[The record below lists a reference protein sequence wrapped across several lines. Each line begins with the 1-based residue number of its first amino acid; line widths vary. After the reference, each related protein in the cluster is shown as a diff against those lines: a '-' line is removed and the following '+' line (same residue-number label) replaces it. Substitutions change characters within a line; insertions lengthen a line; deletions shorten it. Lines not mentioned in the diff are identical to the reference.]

1 MEYNFR
7 EIEQKWQQRWVE
19 EKTYQV
25 AEDKSKPKFY
35 VLNMFPYPS
44 GAGLHVGHPLGYIA
58 SDIYARFKRL
68 QGYNVLNPMGY
79 DAYGLPAEQYAIQT
93 GQHPEKTTFQNIDR
107 YREQLDKI
115 GFCFDW
121 DREVRTCA
129 PGYYKWT
136 QWAFQKMFG
145 SFFSKSPLPTSPKGE
160 ESHPAGKARPIEELV
175 AYFEQKGTEGL
186 DEFGVAQT
194 EELHFTAEEWKAMD
208 EKKKSDVL
216 MNYRIAFMGETMV
229 NWCAGLGTVLANDE
243 VVDGVSV
250 RGGFPVEQKKMR
262 QWCLRVSA
270 YAQRLLDGLDT
281 IEWSDSIKETQKNWI
296 GRSEGT
302 EVEFKIASPLPTS
315 PKGEESHAACSSTE
329 NLTANNPD
337 GNHSPLGETEGASF
351 TIFTTRADTMF
362 GVTFMVLAPESEL
375 VEKVTTAEQ
384 KAAVEEYIKYVKG
397 RTERERMIDHKVTG
411 VFSGSY
417 AINPF
422 TGEKNPIWISEYVLA
437 GYGTGA
443 IMAVPAHDSRD
454 YAFAKHFGLPIIPLI
469 EGADVSEESYD
480 AKEGIVTNSPRKD
493 VKPYIDFSL
502 NGLTVKEAIAATKKY
517 VKEAGIGRVKVNYRL
532 RDAIFSRQRYWGE
545 PFPVYY
551 KNGIPTMIPE
561 ECLPIELPE
570 VDKFL
575 PTETGEP
582 PLGNATVWAWDEVNK
597 KIVENSKIDNKTVF
611 PIELYTMPGF
621 AGSSAYYLRYMDPHN
636 DKALVSKEADEYWQ
650 NVDLYVGG
658 SEHATGHLIYSRFW
672 NKFLFDMGV
681 SCKEEPFQKLINQ
694 GMIQGR
700 SNFVYRI
707 KDTNTFVTLEK
718 KDQYD
723 VTPIH
728 VDVNIVSADVL
739 DVEAFKAWRP
749 EYNTAEFILNDE
761 GKYVCGWA
769 VEKMSKSMFNVVNP
783 DMIVEKFGAD
793 TLRLYE
799 MFLGPVEQSKP
810 WDTNGI
816 DGCHRFLKK
825 LWKFMTSPLP
835 LPSSERALSSVAPDS
850 ATFSCPVSPLAT
862 PKGEENHAACSS
874 TENQTANNP
883 NGNHSPLGE
892 TVGASKEE
900 LKALH
905 TLIKK
910 ETADIEAF
918 SYNTTI
924 AAFMVCLNELTK
936 LKSESHE
943 VKESL
948 AILLAPFCPHLA
960 EEFWHLLGHDTTVCD
975 APWPAFNEDYLKED
989 SVKMMVAFN
998 GKARFPLEFPADVT
1012 KEEAEKAALADPQSA
1027 KWMEGFTVAKVIV
1040 VPGKMINVVLKK

>member
-7 EIEQKWQQRWVE
+7 EIEKKWQKYWAE
-19 EKTYQV
+19 NKTYK
-25 AEDKSKPKFY
+25 AEINDKPKYY
-35 VLNMFPYPS
+35 VLDMFPYPS

-58 SDIYARFKRL
+58 SDIFACYKRL
-68 QGYNVLNPMGY
+68 CGYNVLHPMGY

-93 GQHPEKTTFQNIDR
+93 GQHPAVTTEANINR

-121 DREVRTCA
+121 DREVRTCE
-129 PGYYKWT
+129 PDYYHWT
-136 QWAFQKMFG
+136 QWAFQKMFN
-145 SFFSKSPLPTSPKGE
+145 SFFCMK
-160 ESHPAGKARPIEELV
+160 HQKAMPIEKLIQR
-175 AYFEQKGTEGL
+175 FETKGTQSDDGGL
-186 DEFGVAQT
+186 IKVACS
-194 EELHFTAEEWKAMD
+194 EELQFTADEWNSWD

-281 IEWSDSIKETQKNWI
+281 IQWSESIKETQKNWI

-302 EVEFKIASPLPTS
+302 EVLIKVADS
-315 PKGEESHAACSSTE
+315 
-329 NLTANNPD
+329 D
-337 GNHSPLGETEGASF
+337 VDF

-362 GVTFMVLAPESEL
+362 GVTFFVLAPESDL
-375 VEKVTTAEQ
+375 VDKVTTPAQ
-384 KAAVEEYIKYVKG
+384 RAAVDEYVKYVKG
-397 RTERERMIDHKVTG
+397 RTERDRMIDHTVTG
-411 VFSGSY
+411 VFSGAY
-417 AINPF
+417 GVNPI
-422 TGEKNPIWISEYVLA
+422 TGEKCPIYIAEYVLA

-454 YAFAKHFGLPIIPLI
+454 YAFAKHFNLPIVPLI

-480 AKEGIVTNSPRKD
+480 AKEGVVMNSPMAGKTA
-493 VKPYIDFSL
+493 IDGFSL
-502 NGLTVKEAIAATKKY
+502 NGLTIKEAIAATKKF
-517 VKEAGIGRVKVNYRL
+517 VSEHNLGRVKVNYRL

-551 KNGIPTMIPE
+551 KNGIPMMIPE
-561 ECLPIELPE
+561 ECLPIELPA

-582 PLGNATVWAWDEVNK
+582 PLGNAQVWAWDEKNRKV
-597 KIVENSKIDNKTVF
+597 VEKSLIDEQTVF

-636 DKALVSKEADEYWQ
+636 DKGLVSDEASAYWQ

-672 NKFLFDMGV
+672 NKFLFDLGI
-681 SCKEEPFQKLINQ
+681 SKKEEPFQKLVNQ

-707 KDTNTFVTLEK
+707 KDTNTFVSLGL

-728 VDVNIVSADVL
+728 VDVNIVKNDIL
-739 DVEAFKAWRP
+739 DIEAFKNWRP
-749 EYNTAEFILNDE
+749 DYKTAEFILED

-783 DMIVEKFGAD
+783 DMIVENNGAD
-793 TLRLYE
+793 TLRMYE

-810 WDTNGI
+810 WDTKGI
-816 DGCHRFLKK
+816 DGVYRFLRRFWAMFFDAQGNFCVSDDAPTAEELKTLHKTIKK
-825 LWKFMTSPLP
+825 VKADIENFSFNTSVSAFMICTNELGKCNKRQVLEPLVIILSPFAPHIAEELWHQLGHQTSVCDASFPVFDEKYLVENSVKYPISFNGKVRFTMEMPAAMTK
-835 LPSSERALSSVAPDS
+835 EEVEKTALSDEQTQKFLAG
-850 ATFSCPVSPLAT
+850 AT
-862 PKGEENHAACSS
+862 PK
-874 TENQTANNP
+874 
-883 NGNHSPLGE
+883 
-892 TVGASKEE
+892 
-900 LKALH
+900 
-905 TLIKK
+905 
-910 ETADIEAF
+910 
-918 SYNTTI
+918 
-924 AAFMVCLNELTK
+924 
-936 LKSESHE
+936 
-943 VKESL
+943 
-948 AILLAPFCPHLA
+948 
-960 EEFWHLLGHDTTVCD
+960 
-975 APWPAFNEDYLKED
+975 
-989 SVKMMVAFN
+989 
-998 GKARFPLEFPADVT
+998 
-1012 KEEAEKAALADPQSA
+1012 
-1027 KWMEGFTVAKVIV
+1027 KVIV
-1040 VPGKMINVVLKK
+1040 VPGKIVNIVM